1 MFNNRIKIIIQ
12 VIQTYYQSLCNLQH
26 NISDIIVFHKKKNQD
41 IGYFLNFFVFILIRI
56 SLSKNNITV
65 ADINRLIHLDN
76 ETVSFIITS
85 KELKP
90 TRRSS
95 TSCCYKNGCITDIDD
110 DINKNHAK
118 DLGNSVVMHSHVFD
132 AIQATFLNQS
142 NTHRVP
148 SKAVT
153 FYATCFCIFFHI

>member
-1 MFNNRIKIIIQ
+1 M
-12 VIQTYYQSLCNLQH
+12 
-26 NISDIIVFHKKKNQD
+26 
-41 IGYFLNFFVFILIRI
+41 FILIRI

-65 ADINRLIHLDN
+65 ASINRLIHLDN

-95 TSCCYKNGCITDIDD
+95 ISCWYKNGCITDIDD

-118 DLGNSVVMHSHVFD
+118 DLGNSVVMHSHVLD

-142 NTHRVP
+142 NTHTGCHQKLQQFMPHVSSIYLSYSPLIDKEYRP
-148 SKAVT
+148 KR
-153 FYATCFCIFFHI
+153 

>member
-1 MFNNRIKIIIQ
+1 M
-12 VIQTYYQSLCNLQH
+12 
-26 NISDIIVFHKKKNQD
+26 
-41 IGYFLNFFVFILIRI
+41 RI

-95 TSCCYKNGCITDIDD
+95 ISCCYKNGCITDIDD

-118 DLGNSVVMHSHVFD
+118 DIGNSVVMHSHVLD

-142 NTHRVP
+142 NTQGAIKSSYILCHMFLYLF
-148 SKAVT
+148 SYLKL
-153 FYATCFCIFFHI
+153 IDEEHIAQ

>member
-1 MFNNRIKIIIQ
+1 M
-12 VIQTYYQSLCNLQH
+12 
-26 NISDIIVFHKKKNQD
+26 
-41 IGYFLNFFVFILIRI
+41 FILIRI

-90 TRRSS
+90 ARRSS
-95 TSCCYKNGCITDIDD
+95 ILCCYKNGCITDIDD

-142 NTHRVP
+142 NTHRVT

-153 FYATCFCIFFHI
+153 FYVICFCIFFIFTIDR